1 MFQKLFIFFVIL
13 LLTIGIASAD
23 ELPVTPSE
31 FYGGV
36 TVNGAPA
43 PAGTVIVAKMFNG
56 VEHGRIT
63 TTVTGQYGDGPGPFD
78 KRLKVNVTG
87 EEYNNCCTSCGCSLA
102 IEFFVNNIK
111 AKVYDVES
119 GGGWVDSYPFEPG
132 VGVDLN
138 LNTGV
143 LPTGTP
149 TAVPTTAP
157 TTQPTTSPTTQP
169 TTSPTTQP
177 TTSGTTQPTT
187 IPTSLPTTSPT
198 TAVPTTSP
206 TAVPTPSCPDSVPA
220 IPHEFY
226 GLAYI
231 SESVEAPVGTE
242 IEARADGVFS
252 GTGNPIPVTTQGMY
266 GGPEGFDEKL
276 KVTGCL
282 ETGTPLTFYVG
293 NVRADVYDVVAGTG
307 WATTYPFTPGGNTEL
322 NLRTNIS
329 APIADFNASPVSGYE
344 PMMVQFTDLSEGPP
358 TSWLWEFG
366 DGTTADIQNPVHR
379 YYNGKYTITLTV
391 SNAAG
396 NDTIIRTG
404 FINVY
409 RVSSPGGGGGGGG
422 GGGDYYAAAATP
434 TPTGNV
440 TPTPTATVTVVPT
453 LPGGTLPLGS
463 NLALSQSVV
472 IASPDNSGTISM
484 VAGTV
489 PTNAE
494 GGPLLTLTIRRIADS
509 DVPPVPGDALFSYA
523 GYAYEIE
530 PSGAS
535 FDPYA
540 TLAITLSEDDWAGLQ
555 GRELFIKW
563 YNPATSAWED
573 IPATVDAATRTA
585 SAKITH
591 TSIFALFAENL
602 PATAPTTPVPT
613 AAPSLIP
620 GLSMV
625 WIALIIVVVAIVI
638 VVVFIIQRRKW
649 SREQTQSDDENWK
662 ME

>member
-13 LLTIGIASAD
+13 LFTIGIASAD
-23 ELPVTPSE
+23 DGVPVLPCD

-36 TVNGAPA
+36 TINGAPA
-43 PAGTVIVAKMFNG
+43 PAGTVIVAKMFG
-56 VEHGRIT
+56 TEHGRFT
-63 TTVTGQYGDGPGPFD
+63 TSVPGQYGGPSAFD
-78 KRLKVNVTG
+78 QHLRVDVG
-87 EEYNNCCTSCGCSLA
+87 SDEYNNCCTSCGCSLA
-102 IEFFVNNIK
+102 IEFYINNIK
-111 AKVYDVES
+111 AKVYDVKS

-132 VGVDLN
+132 VGVNLN

-157 TTQPTTSPTTQP
+157 TTQPTTAV

-177 TTSGTTQPTT
+177 TTSVTTQPTT
-187 IPTSLPTTSPT
+187 IPTTAPTTSPT
-198 TAVPTTSP
+198 TTVPTTSP

-220 IPHEFY
+220 IPHEFF
-226 GLAYI
+226 GQAFI
-231 SESVEAPVGTE
+231 SEGVEAPPGTA
-242 IEARADGVFS
+242 IEARAEGVFI
-252 GTGNPIPVTTQGMY
+252 GTGNPIPVTAQGMY

-282 ETGTPLTFYVG
+282 ETGTPLTFYVD
-293 NVRADVYDVVAGTG
+293 NVRADVYDVAAATG
-307 WATTYPFTPGGNTEL
+307 WATTYPFTAGGHTEL
-322 NLRTNIS
+322 NLRSNIS
-329 APIADFNASPVSGYE
+329 VPIADFNGSPVAGYE
-344 PMMVQFTDLSEGPP
+344 PIMVQFTDLSEGPP
-358 TSWLWEFG
+358 TSWFWEFG
-366 DGTTADIQNPVHR
+366 DGTSADIQNPVHR

-396 NDTIIRTG
+396 NDTITRTNY
-404 FINVY
+404 INVL

-422 GGGDYYAAAATP
+422 GGGYYAAAATP

-494 GGPLLTLTIRRIADS
+494 GGPLLTLTIRRIADA

-540 TLAITLSEDDWAGLQ
+540 TLAITLSEEDWVGLG

-573 IPATVDAATRTA
+573 IPTTIDEATRTA

-613 AAPSLIP
+613 GAPPLFPGISMIGIVLI
-620 GLSMV
+620 V
-625 WIALIIVVVAIVI
+625 IVVAIVI
-638 VVVFIIQRRKW
+638 VIVVIIQRKKW
-649 SREQTQSDDENWK
+649 SQEQPPSDDENWK